1 MSSSALFQRIH
12 RPIASITRVAICLLF
27 LATPSL
33 CVADPE
39 NLNLEQVLQQV
50 LDTYPSLQIAAKQV
64 QRARLENARVEGQLS
79 WALGAQAGVRRDLS
93 FIGALS
99 DQTEASANLQRKL
112 TSGASVGLEGSYL
125 HEDADAVL
133 SPAFPNPVT
142 TTRLDLSWRQPLL
155 KGVNN
160 PDYAQGLVGAD
171 AQLVIAEAGRRA
183 LRDQVAAQTADLFH
197 AAGSTLARIQNAE
210 RAIERTQRLRKYIV
224 SRTSMGLSEEKDQL
238 QTDAQL
244 QARIAER
251 DVLLVVWKQ
260 QRTSLNRLM
269 GRIWDAPL
277 SPQTTQVF
285 AVLPPEPAGL
295 VKQVQE
301 NNPDLQRSQAQLRL
315 AESAIM
321 RKRDAAKDKLDF
333 VVSYGNRTRS
343 GDTVLGS
350 AVDDSAR
357 VGGLRLEYG
366 RVLERGGPDAELEQA
381 VLDRDIAQ
389 EEISKTRD
397 DLHYNLSGLLAEID
411 ATQQALTSYRTSQ
424 AREEAKLKE
433 AERRY
438 RAGRVETDRLIQ
450 YETEL
455 YFAELSVAQQSIE
468 LARKHSQLDIL
479 RGTLW
484 QRVGLQTDQHGG
496 AVP

>member
-1 MSSSALFQRIH
+1 M
-12 RPIASITRVAICLLF
+12 CLLS
-27 LATPSL
+27 LAVPALCSADEESL
-33 CVADPE
+33 S
-39 NLNLEQVLQQV
+39 LEQVLQQV
-50 LDTYPSLQIAAKQV
+50 LDTYPTLQIAAKQV

-79 WALGAQAGVRRDLS
+79 WTLGARAGVARDFS
-93 FIGALS
+93 FIGALT
-99 DQTEASANLQRKL
+99 DQTEAAANVRRRLAN
-112 TSGASVGLEGSYL
+112 GATIGLEGSYL
-125 HEDADAVL
+125 NEDADAVL

-155 KGVNN
+155 QGINN
-160 PDYAQGLVGAD
+160 PDYTQGLVGAD
-171 AQLVIAEAGRRA
+171 AQWVIAEAGRRA

-197 AAGSTLARIQNAE
+197 AAGVTQARIDNAE
-210 RAIERTQRLRKYIV
+210 RAIERTRRLRQYIV
-224 SRTSMGLSEEKDQL
+224 SRTAMGLSEEKDML

-269 GRIWDAPL
+269 GRPWDAPFTL
-277 SPQTTQVF
+277 QTAAVFEPLPQASPDLASQV
-285 AVLPPEPAGL
+285 E
-295 VKQVQE
+295 E
-301 NNPDLQRSQAQLRL
+301 NSPDLQRQQAQLRL
-315 AESAIM
+315 AESAIL
-321 RKRDAAKDKLDF
+321 RKRDAAKDKLDL

-343 GDTVLGS
+343 GDIAAGG

-357 VGGLRLEYG
+357 VGGVHLEYG
-366 RVLERGGPDAELEQA
+366 RVLGRIGPDAELNQA
-381 VLDRDIAQ
+381 YLDRDIARQ
-389 EEISKTRD
+389 EIGKTQD
-397 DLHYNLSGLLAEID
+397 DLRYDLSGLLAEID
-411 ATQQALTSYRTSQ
+411 ATQAALTSYRDSQ
-424 AREEAKLKE
+424 AREEAKLRE

-468 LARKHSQLDIL
+468 LARRHIQLAIL

-484 QRVGLQTDQHGG
+484 QRAGLQAQPPMEAT
-496 AVP
+496 P

>member
-1 MSSSALFQRIH
+1 MSSSALFRRIH
-12 RPIASITRVAICLLF
+12 RPITSITRVSICLLS
-27 LATPSL
+27 LAVPSL
-33 CVADPE
+33 CAADE
-39 NLNLEQVLQQV
+39 ESLSLEQVLQQV

-79 WALGAQAGVRRDLS
+79 WALGARAGVRRDLS

-99 DQTEASANLQRKL
+99 DQTEASTHLQRKL
-112 TSGASVGLEGSYL
+112 TNGATVGLEGSYL
-125 HEDADAVL
+125 REDADAVL

-155 KGVNN
+155 KGTNN

-171 AQLVIAEAGRRA
+171 AELVIVEAGRRA

-197 AAGSTLARIQNAE
+197 AAGSTLARIQNAAH
-210 RAIERTQRLRKYIV
+210 AIERTTRLRQYIV
-224 SRTSMGLSEEKDQL
+224 GRTSLGLAEEKDLL

-269 GRIWDAPL
+269 GRAWDAPF

-285 AVLPPEPAGL
+285 DPLPPEPAAL
-295 VKQVQE
+295 ARRVQE
-301 NNPDLQRSQAQLRL
+301 NNPGLQRSQAQLRL

-343 GDTVLGS
+343 GDTALGS
-350 AVDDSAR
+350 AVDDTAR

-366 RVLERGGPDAELEQA
+366 RVLERRGPDAELDQA

-389 EEISKTRD
+389 QEISKTTD

-411 ATQQALTSYRTSQ
+411 ATQQALASYRNSLG
-424 AREEAKLKE
+424 REEAKLKE

-438 RAGRVETDRLIQ
+438 RTGRVETDRLIQ

-468 LARKHSQLDIL
+468 LARKHTQLDIL
-479 RGTLW
+479 SGTLW
-484 QRVGLQTDQHGG
+484 QRVGLQTDQPGG